1 VAFPRRKKRPVR
13 FLVTA
18 LLLIVA
24 YFLLFPYP
32 LGRELVAVPRWAVA
46 VPAAADP
53 SAAPASASADT
64 SSAVVPFRL
73 GSRFGFVRP
82 DGTITYAGTVLY
94 RVALSSAGFV
104 NFARLGSDWIIQDP
118 GGRHL
123 FSLSGSGYPLLSPD
137 GLRVFTVKTDLSG
150 IVERD
155 RGGETLWDRDFPTI
169 MTSVSVQGDL
179 LLVGLLD
186 GTLHLLNRQGS
197 PVFEFAPGGSRI
209 PVVAG
214 CALSPDGSLLA
225 AVTGIDPQFLSVI
238 GRQGDG
244 FSPLAKTALPS
255 AFRREVRIG
264 FSPDSRILFLEG
276 RDGVGVAA
284 PASGGV
290 RWIALQGALAG
301 AAFPGLGKTSA
312 LASVDGSRGR
322 LVIEPSFGT
331 LVCREEFPAHV
342 LSVGMIQGQ
351 LLLGVD
357 GQLLRIDVEAM

>member
-53 SAAPASASADT
+53 SAAPASASP
-64 SSAVVPFRL
+64 SAVVPFQL
-73 GSRFGFVRP
+73 GKRFGFVGP
-82 DGTITYAGTVLY
+82 DGTVTYAGTVLY

-118 GGRHL
+118 GGRHVS
-123 FSLSGSGYPLLSPD
+123 SLSGSGYPMLSPD
-137 GLRVFTVKTDLSG
+137 GRRIFTVKSDLSG
-150 IVERD
+150 IVELD
-155 RGGETLWDRDFPTI
+155 RGGETIWDRDFPTI
-169 MTSVSVQGDL
+169 LTSVSVQGDL
-179 LLVGLLD
+179 LLAGLLD
-186 GTLHLLNRQGS
+186 GSLHLLNRQGS

-214 CALSPDGSLLA
+214 CALSPDGSLIA
-225 AVTGIDPQFLSVI
+225 AVTGIDPQFLTVL

-244 FSPLAKTALPS
+244 FSPLRKAALP
-255 AFRREVRIG
+255 AVFRREVRIG
-264 FSPDSRILFLEG
+264 FSPDSRILYLEG
-276 RDGVGVAA
+276 KDSAGVAA
-284 PASGGV
+284 PASGGP
-290 RWIALQGALAG
+290 RWIALRGALAG
-301 AAFPGLGKTSA
+301 AAFPGLGRTAA
-312 LASVDGSRGR
+312 LVSGDGSRGW
-322 LVIEPSFGT
+322 LVIEPSSGT
-331 LVCREEFPAHV
+331 VVCREEFPAHE
-342 LSVGMIQGQ
+342 LSVGTIQGQ
-351 LLLGVD
+351 LLLGMD